1 MTQRH
6 PHLSRLIS
14 LAAILVGLS
23 TPLRA
28 DDDDCDVPMSLWQP
42 RDVVAEMAAQHGW
55 TVRRIKID
63 EGCYEIYA
71 LDDKGAWIE
80 IRVNPAT
87 LEILEIEQ
95 DSAEEALHDDNDDHS
110 TAGDLPDD

>member
-1 MTQRH
+1 MTHRPQ
-6 PHLSRLIS
+6 HLAKMIS
-14 LAAILVGLS
+14 LVVILVSLS
-23 TPLRA
+23 SPIRA
-28 DDDDCDVPMSLWQP
+28 DDDDCDVPMSQWQP
-42 RDVVAEMAAQHGW
+42 RDVVAKMAAQHGW

-71 LDDKGAWIE
+71 LDENGVQIE

-95 DSAEEALHDDNDDHS
+95 EGDVELHDTDRDDDE
-110 TAGDLPDD
+110 TEDDQTDD